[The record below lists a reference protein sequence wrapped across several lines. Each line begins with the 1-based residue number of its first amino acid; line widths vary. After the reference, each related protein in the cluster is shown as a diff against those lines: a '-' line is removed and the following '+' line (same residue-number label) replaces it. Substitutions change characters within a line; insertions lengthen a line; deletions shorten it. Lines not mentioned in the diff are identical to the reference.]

1 MQPEQPRV
9 AIVSGAAGTVGAACA
24 RMLAQRGY
32 RLALHYA
39 RRADA
44 AEQVA
49 DACRAIGAECLT
61 VAGDLAS
68 DADCRRVVESA
79 FARWGRVDAL
89 ANCAGTTV
97 FLPMARIDEADDEA
111 FLQVFQVNAL
121 GPFKMSRAAAKRM
134 QTDSAIVN
142 VSSIAGESGRGS
154 SYAYVAS
161 KAALN
166 ALTLSLA
173 RSLGPKVRVNAVL
186 PGMIDG
192 RWMREG
198 LGEASFERVR
208 QDFSSLSALE
218 KICQPED
225 IARAIVW
232 LLEPGS
238 VVTGQ
243 LIRVDAGYTLGRDR
257 NQSS

>member
-1 MQPEQPRV
+1 
-9 AIVSGAAGTVGAACA
+9 
-24 RMLAQRGY
+24 
-32 RLALHYA
+32 LALHYSKS
-39 RRADA
+39 ADS

-49 DACRAIGAECLT
+49 RRCQALGAEAFT
-61 VAGDLAS
+61 IAGDVS
-68 DADCRRVVESA
+68 IDADCHNIVERT
-79 FARWGRVDAL
+79 FQKFGRIDAL

-97 FLPMARIDEADDEA
+97 FLPMNRIDEADDEA
-111 FLQVFQVNAL
+111 FLKVFQINAL
-121 GPFKMSRAAAKRM
+121 GPFKMSRAAARRM
-134 QTDSAIVN
+134 QTGSAIVN
-142 VSSIAGESGRGS
+142 VSSIAGENGRGS

-173 RSLGPKVRVNAVL
+173 RSLAPTVRVNAVL

-198 LGEASFERVR
+198 LGESSFERVR
-208 QDFSSLSALE
+208 SDFASLSALE
-218 KICQPED
+218 RICQPEE
-225 IARAIVW
+225 IADAIVW

>member
-1 MQPEQPRV
+1 MNPQQSRV
-9 AIVSGAAGTVGAACA
+9 AVVSGAAGSVGAACA
-24 RMLAQRGY
+24 GLLAKRGY
-32 RLALHYA
+32 RLALHYSKSA
-39 RRADA
+39 ES

-49 DACRAIGAECLT
+49 RHCQALGADAFT
-61 VAGDLAS
+61 VAGDLSS
-68 DADCRRVVESA
+68 DSDCRTIVESA
-79 FARWGRVDAL
+79 FQRFGRVDAL

-97 FLPMARIDEADDEA
+97 FLPMNRIDEADDEA
-111 FLQVFQVNAL
+111 FMKVFQINAL
-121 GPFKMSRAAAKRM
+121 GPFKMSRAAARRM
-134 QTDSAIVN
+134 QAGSAIVN

-173 RSLGPKVRVNAVL
+173 RTLAPKVRVNAVL

-198 LGEASFERVR
+198 LGESSFERVR
-208 QDFSSLSALE
+208 NDFSSLSALE
-218 KICQPED
+218 RICQPEE
-225 IARAIVW
+225 IAEAIVW

>member
-1 MQPEQPRV
+1 MHNELHRV
-9 AIVSGAAGTVGAACA
+9 AIVSGAAGSVGAACA

-32 RLALHYA
+32 RLGLHYA
-39 RRADA
+39 KRADA
-44 AEQVA
+44 AEEVA
-49 DACRAIGAECLT
+49 DQCRALGADCLT

-68 DADCRRVVESA
+68 DTDCRMIAESA

-97 FLPMARIDEADDEA
+97 FLPMDRIDEADDDA
-111 FLQVFQVNAL
+111 FLRVFQVNAL
-121 GPFKMSRAAAKRM
+121 GPFKMSRAAARRM
-134 QTDSAIVN
+134 QHDSSIVN
-142 VSSIAGESGRGS
+142 VSSIAGETGRGS

-173 RSLGPKVRVNAVL
+173 RSLAPKVRVNAVL
-186 PGMIDG
+186 PGMIDC

-198 LGEASFERVR
+198 LGDSSFERVR
-208 QDFSSLSALE
+208 HDFASRSALE
-218 KICQPED
+218 RICQPED
-225 IARAIVW
+225 IARAVVW

>member
-1 MQPEQPRV
+1 MNSSQSRV
-9 AIVSGAAGTVGAACA
+9 AIVSGATGSVGAACA
-24 RMLAQRGY
+24 DLLAKRGY
-32 RLALHYA
+32 RLALHYSKS
-39 RRADA
+39 ADV

-49 DACRAIGAECLT
+49 RRCQSLGAEAFT
-61 VAGDLAS
+61 IAGDVS
-68 DADCRRVVESA
+68 IDADCHNIVERA
-79 FARWGRVDAL
+79 FQKFGRIDAL

-97 FLPMARIDEADDEA
+97 FLPMNRIDEADDEA
-111 FLQVFQVNAL
+111 FLKVFQINAL
-121 GPFKMSRAAAKRM
+121 GPFKMSRAAARRM
-134 QTDSAIVN
+134 QSGSAIVN
-142 VSSIAGESGRGS
+142 VSSIAGENGRGS

-173 RSLGPKVRVNAVL
+173 RSLAPTVRVNAVL

-208 QDFSSLSALE
+208 NDFASLSALE
-218 KICQPED
+218 RICQPEE
-225 IARAIVW
+225 IADAIVW

>member
-1 MQPEQPRV
+1 
-9 AIVSGAAGTVGAACA
+9 
-24 RMLAQRGY
+24 
-32 RLALHYA
+32 
-39 RRADA
+39 
-44 AEQVA
+44 
-49 DACRAIGAECLT
+49 
-61 VAGDLAS
+61 
-68 DADCRRVVESA
+68 
-79 FARWGRVDAL
+79 
-89 ANCAGTTV
+89 
-97 FLPMARIDEADDEA
+97 
-111 FLQVFQVNAL
+111 
-121 GPFKMSRAAAKRM
+121 
-134 QTDSAIVN
+134 

-173 RSLGPKVRVNAVL
+173 RSLAPKVRVNAVL

-218 KICQPED
+218 RICQPED
-225 IARAIVW
+225 IAQAIVW